1 LYEDGIGA
9 SLFKFFQE
17 LTGVV
22 ELVIVDDSVD
32 RDIDLRP
39 KGMGITAELGNVGD
53 RVACC
58 HPGPETGSPNINGI
72 STVVDSRDAACEI
85 LGRSQQF
92 YLSHKL
98 DFGVLTV

>member
-1 LYEDGIGA
+1 MYQDGIGA
-9 SLFKFFQE
+9 GLFEFFEE

-39 KGMGITAELGNVGD
+39 KGMGIAAELGNVGD

-72 STVVDSRDAACEI
+72 STVVDSRDAA
-85 LGRSQQF
+85 LQVFGRSQQF

>member
-1 LYEDGIGA
+1 MYEGGIGA
-9 SLFKFFQE
+9 GLFEFFEE
-17 LTGVV
+17 LTGIV

-58 HPGPETGSPNINGI
+58 HPGPETTELP
-72 STVVDSRDAACEI
+72 AATLAPKREAPI
-85 LGRSQQF
+85 
-92 YLSHKL
+92 
-98 DFGVLTV
+98 